1 MSPLLT
7 LAIVAAHLSVY
18 GVSAIN
24 IWIFSRHSKF
34 YRTILPLRSLPAIYC
49 GFACFAIA
57 SSYEI
62 AEHIGD
68 NWIYVNQISHLNRL
82 FYTFITAGVGLI
94 AMGLRKRLWSD
105 LLAVSCIA
113 AVPLAY
119 GVNGSKGLLLQIPQL
134 IVAAIFVY
142 HWFVVMRDWR
152 VFLYPL
158 LSNGVALGFGIALI
172 ATGNQVL
179 HIFVGLFSAIALLIL
194 AYVAWTKPVQW
205 MASQPQDRSAAKL
218 TREPL

>member
-7 LAIVAAHLSVY
+7 SAIIAVHLSVY
-18 GVSAIN
+18 GVTAFN
-24 IWIFSRHSKF
+24 IWIFSRHSEF
-34 YRTILPLRSLPAIYC
+34 YRTVLPLRSLPAIYC

-68 NWIYVNQISHLNRL
+68 HWIYVNQISHLNRL

-105 LLAVSCIA
+105 LLAISCIV

-119 GVNGSKGLLLQIPQL
+119 GINDSKGLLLRIPQL
-134 IVAAIFVY
+134 TVAAIFVY

-152 VFLYPL
+152 VFLYPV

-194 AYVAWTKPVQW
+194 GYVTWTKP
-205 MASQPQDRSAAKL
+205 SKL
-218 TREPL
+218 MKSPTKHRI

>member
-1 MSPLLT
+1 MSPVLT
-7 LAIVAAHLSVY
+7 VAIVAAHLSVY
-18 GVSAIN
+18 LVSALN
-24 IWIFSRHSKF
+24 IWIFSRRSEF
-34 YRTILPLRSLPAIYC
+34 YRTVLPLRSLPLIYC

-68 NWIYVNQISHLNRL
+68 NWIYVSQISALNRL

-94 AMGLRKRLWSD
+94 AMGLKKALWTD
-105 LLAVSCIA
+105 ILAIACII

-119 GVNGSKGLLLQIPQL
+119 GVNGEKGPLLQIPQL
-134 IVAAIFVY
+134 IVAALFVY
-142 HWFVVMRDWR
+142 HWFITMRDWR
-152 VFLYPL
+152 VFLYPV

-194 AYVAWTKPVQW
+194 GYIAWEKP
-205 MASQPQDRSAAKL
+205 L
-218 TREPL
+218 TLSSPD

>member
-7 LAIVAAHLSVY
+7 AAIVAAHLSVY

-24 IWIFSRHSKF
+24 IWIFSHHSGF
-34 YRTILPLRSLPAIYC
+34 YRKVLPLRSLPAIYW
-49 GFACFAIA
+49 GFSCFAIA

-68 NWIYVNQISHLNRL
+68 RWIYINQVSALNCL

-94 AMGLRKRLWSD
+94 AMGLKKALWTD
-105 LLAVSCIA
+105 LLAISCIIV
-113 AVPLAY
+113 VPIAY
-119 GVNGSKGLLLQIPQL
+119 WLDDSKGLPLQIPQMV
-134 IVAAIFVY
+134 VAAIFVY
-142 HWFVVMRDWR
+142 QWFVVMRDWR
-152 VFLYPL
+152 VFLYLL

-194 AYVAWTKPVQW
+194 GYVAWVKPAQFR
-205 MASQPQDRSAAKL
+205 DDKGLR
-218 TREPL
+218 

>member
-1 MSPLLT
+1 MSPVLT
-7 LAIVAAHLSVY
+7 AAIVAAHLSVY
-18 GVSAIN
+18 AVSALN
-24 IWIFSRHSKF
+24 IWIFARHSEF
-34 YRTILPLRSLPAIYC
+34 YRTVLPLRSLPLIYW

-68 NWIYVNQISHLNRL
+68 NWIYVSQISALNRL

-94 AMGLRKRLWSD
+94 AMGLKKSLWSD
-105 LLAVSCIA
+105 VLAIACIM

-119 GVNGSKGLLLQIPQL
+119 GVNDSKGPLLQVPQL
-134 IVAAIFVY
+134 IVAILFVY
-142 HWFVVMRDWR
+142 HWFVTMRDWR

-194 AYVAWTKPVQW
+194 GYVAWKKPFRFDTQ
-205 MASQPQDRSAAKL
+205 SSN
-218 TREPL
+218 

>member
-1 MSPLLT
+1 MSLVLT
-7 LAIVAAHLSVY
+7 AAIVAAHLSVY
-18 GVSAIN
+18 PVSALN
-24 IWIFSRHSKF
+24 IWIFSRHSEF
-34 YRTILPLRSLPAIYC
+34 YRTVLPLRSLPLIYW

-68 NWIYVNQISHLNRL
+68 NWIYISQISALNRL

-94 AMGLRKRLWSD
+94 AMGLKKSLWSD
-105 LLAVSCIA
+105 VLAIACIV

-119 GVNGSKGLLLQIPQL
+119 GVNNSKGAPLQVPQL
-134 IVAAIFVY
+134 IVAVLFVY
-142 HWFVVMRDWR
+142 HWFVTMRDWR

-194 AYVAWTKPVQW
+194 GYVAWEKPAKFA
-205 MASQPQDRSAAKL
+205 MRS
-218 TREPL
+218 PD